1 MLGKREPSMVEIASY
16 WLVCLVFRRILGFV
30 YLLAFIGTATQFTP
44 LLGENGVLPLT
55 QYAQRVRFRDAPSL
69 FHQFPNDTLIT
80 GCAWLGV
87 GLSILA
93 VTGIPALIGTVAS
106 VLLWGVLWLLY
117 LSFVNAGRTFYA
129 FGWESLLLET
139 GFLAIFL
146 GGMAT
151 TTPDLVVWLLRW
163 VLFRVMF
170 GAGLIKLRGDECWRE
185 FTCLFY
191 HYETQPMPNPL
202 SWYFD
207 KLPGWIQ
214 TTSIGVHHVV
224 ELVVPF
230 LYFAPQPIAAIA
242 GILTILYQLWLMVSG
257 NFAWLNFL
265 TIVLAI
271 STFNDALLGEI
282 LSITP
287 PATHSPSAAL
297 SIAVLG
303 LTLLVVVLSY
313 WPVRNML
320 SSQQSMNRSF
330 DPLHLVN
337 TYGAFGSITRDR
349 YELVI
354 EGTHDDHITDE
365 TDWHAYE
372 FKGKPTDPGDRPPQW
387 APYHLRLDWQLWF
400 AAMTPR
406 PRRRWF
412 PRFIQKLL
420 EGDDNVLSLLDHN
433 PFPDDP
439 PTHIRVQR
447 YRYRYTTRDERRETG
462 DWWHREA
469 INDYYGP
476 ISLDEQGR
484 HRALGR

>member
-1 MLGKREPSMVEIASY
+1 MVDIASY
-16 WLVCLVFRRILGFV
+16 WFVRFLFRRTLGLV
-30 YLLAFIGTATQFTP
+30 YLLAFIGAATQFTA
-44 LLGENGVLPLT
+44 LLGENGVLPIT
-55 QYAQRVRFRDAPSL
+55 NYSQHVQFRDAPSL
-69 FHQFPNDTLIT
+69 FHRFPNDTFIT

-93 VTGIPALIGTVAS
+93 VAGIPALVGTIAS

-117 LSFVNAGRTFYA
+117 LSFVNAGRTFYG

-146 GGMAT
+146 GGMGT
-151 TTPDLVVWLLRW
+151 TTPDLVIWLLRW

-170 GAGLIKLRGDECWRE
+170 GAGLIKLRGDDCWRE
-185 FTCLFY
+185 FTCMFY

-207 KLPGWIQ
+207 KLPGWVHKA
-214 TTSIGVHHVV
+214 SIGVHHII
-224 ELVVPF
+224 ELAIPF
-230 LYFAPQPIAAIA
+230 LYFAPQPIAALA
-242 GILTILYQLWLMVSG
+242 GLLTIIYQGWLMVSG

-271 STFNDALLGEI
+271 STFNDALLSVI
-282 LSITP
+282 LPITP
-287 PATHSPSAAL
+287 PATMPMSPVL
-297 SIAVLG
+297 FVAVLG
-303 LTLLVVVLSY
+303 VTGLVAVLSY
-313 WPVRNML
+313 WPVRNMF

-354 EGTHDDHITDE
+354 EGTQDEHITDE

-372 FKGKPTDPGDRPPQW
+372 FKGKPTDPGSLPPQW

-406 PRRRWF
+406 PRRHWF
-412 PRFIQKLL
+412 PQFIQKLL

-433 PFPDDP
+433 PFPEDP
-439 PTHIRVQR
+439 PAHIRVQR
-447 YRYRYTTRDERRETG
+447 YRYRYTTPDERRETG

-469 INDYYGP
+469 VNDYYGP
-476 ISLDEQGR
+476 ISLDEMER
-484 HRALGR
+484 HRAFS